1 MGDISVGVDV
11 GGTFTDL
18 VAVVDGE
25 LVTAKV
31 PSVRGEEAR
40 GIAAALAAAG
50 VEVEAVGVLAH
61 GTTVATNALLERRGA
76 RTALVTTEGF
86 RDVIE
91 IGRQDRASLYD
102 LTAQKPASLVPR
114 ELRITVRERM
124 GPEGMVVPL
133 DDGSLREAVA
143 AVAAAEVEAVAV
155 CLLFAFLH
163 PEHERAVGDALRV
176 ALPGVLVS
184 LSSELLPEFR
194 EYERCSTTVAN
205 AYLAPVLSAYL
216 EKIEPRPLVMQ
227 SSGGVAD
234 VATAAARPASCVLSG
249 PAAGV
254 VGAAFVAGAG
264 GFEDV
269 LTFDMG
275 GTSTDVAA
283 VLGGEAQVTAE
294 SVVAGVPIRFPM
306 VDVHTIGAGGG
317 SIAWLDDGG
326 ALRVGPRSAG
336 ARPGPASYGLG
347 GEAATVTDA
356 NLVLGYLADGAVLG
370 GEVRL
375 DRDLAERALAGLPV
389 DESLHNRF
397 NPSLRDWVSNVTS
410 SDAARRAIEAA
421 AGVVRVVEAEMAR
434 ALRVVS
440 VERGIDPRG
449 LALVAFGGAGPL
461 HACALAEE
469 ARNGARPRSARLGN
483 AQRAGPRSGRSPA
496 RLRRRPVRGDG
507 GSGRAGP
514 SRSGDAAAGRRA
526 LPGPVARIDR
536 RCRGVGVESG
546 RRARAPLRVPARRRA
561 RGRHA
566 AAGRDPPAPASFLI
580 EPRRGWDRP
589 RAVAR
594 ISTAGGSTFPSTGPA
609 RPSPAR
615 RSSSC
620 PVRRVSSGPA
630 GRESPTTPERSSW
643 SERGPGNALG
653 DERRPCRD
661 RRGDGHGPRP
671 ERVLVEHQGAA
682 RLFGRPVRRGRTD
695 GRPGGAHPRP
705 PRCDAR
711 VGRRRDRP
719 RAGAGRRSTSS
730 TIPSQAARTCR
741 TSRSSPRSRSTAR

>member
-50 VEVEAVGVLAH
+50 VEAEAVGVLAH

-124 GPEGMVVPL
+124 GPEGVVVPL

-336 ARPGPASYGLG
+336 ARPGPACYGLG

-370 GEVRL
+370 GEVTL
-375 DRDLAERALAGLPV
+375 DRALAERALARLPV
-389 DESLHNRF
+389 DESSHKRS
-397 NPSLRDWVSNVTS
+397 NPGLRDRVSNVTS
-410 SDAARRAIEAA
+410 SDAAGRAIEAA

-469 ARNGARPRSARLGN
+469 LGM
-483 AQRAGPRSGRSPA
+483 
-496 RLRRRPVRGDG
+496 
-507 GSGRAGP
+507 
-514 SRSGDAAAGRRA
+514 
-526 LPGPVARIDR
+526 
-536 RCRGVGVESG
+536 
-546 RRARAPLRVPARRRA
+546 
-561 RGRHA
+561 
-566 AAGRDPPAPASFLI
+566 
-580 EPRRGWDRP
+580 
-589 RAVAR
+589 
-594 ISTAGGSTFPSTGPA
+594 
-609 RPSPAR
+609 
-615 RSSSC
+615 
-620 PVRRVSSGPA
+620 
-630 GRESPTTPERSSW
+630 
-643 SERGPGNALG
+643 
-653 DERRPCRD
+653 
-661 RRGDGHGPRP
+661 
-671 ERVLVEHQGAA
+671 ERVLVPLASGMLSALGLAAADLRRDYVGGSFVEMEARAARDLPGAA
-682 RLFGRPVRRGRTD
+682 TLRLV
-695 GRPGGAHPRP
+695 
-705 PRCDAR
+705 DAR
-711 VGRRRDRP
+711 YRGQSHELTVGAEGWESNLAEEHERRYGFRP
-719 RAGAGRRSTSS
+719 DAEPEVVTRRLVAILPRQRPSLSSRARLGSPSSRRAHLDGGWLDLPVHGPGSAVTGPAIVELPGSTCLVRAGWSGEPDAAGTLVLE
-730 TIPSQAARTCR
+730 RTWTR
-741 TSRSSPRSRSTAR
+741 

>member
-25 LVTAKV
+25 LVSAKV
-31 PSVRGEEAR
+31 PSVPGEEAR

-50 VEVEAVGVLAH
+50 VEAGAVGVLAH

-102 LTAQKPASLVPR
+102 LTAHKPASLVSR

-124 GPEGMVVPL
+124 GPEGVVVPL
-133 DDGSLREAVA
+133 DDASLREAVA

-176 ALPGVLVS
+176 SLPGVLVS

-234 VATAAARPASCVLSG
+234 AASAAARPASCVLSG

-375 DRDLAERALAGLPV
+375 DRALAGEALARLPV

-397 NPSLRDWVSNVTS
+397 NPGLRDRVSNVTS
-410 SDAARRAIEAA
+410 SDAARKAIEAA

-440 VERGIDPRG
+440 VEREGDQRQPAR
-449 LALVAFGGAGPL
+449 VAFGGAGPL

-469 ARNGARPRSARLGN
+469 LAM
-483 AQRAGPRSGRSPA
+483 
-496 RLRRRPVRGDG
+496 
-507 GSGRAGP
+507 
-514 SRSGDAAAGRRA
+514 
-526 LPGPVARIDR
+526 
-536 RCRGVGVESG
+536 
-546 RRARAPLRVPARRRA
+546 
-561 RGRHA
+561 
-566 AAGRDPPAPASFLI
+566 
-580 EPRRGWDRP
+580 
-589 RAVAR
+589 
-594 ISTAGGSTFPSTGPA
+594 
-609 RPSPAR
+609 
-615 RSSSC
+615 
-620 PVRRVSSGPA
+620 
-630 GRESPTTPERSSW
+630 
-643 SERGPGNALG
+643 
-653 DERRPCRD
+653 
-661 RRGDGHGPRP
+661 
-671 ERVLVEHQGAA
+671 ERVLVPLASGMLSALGLAAADLRRDYVGGSFVEMEAQAA
-682 RLFGRPVRRGRTD
+682 RDLPAAATLRLV
-695 GRPGGAHPRP
+695 
-705 PRCDAR
+705 DAR
-711 VGRRRDRP
+711 YRGQSHELTVDAEEWESSLAEEHERRYGFRP
-719 RAGAGRRSTSS
+719 DAEPEVVTRRLVAILPRQRPSLPCRARSTSPSSRRAHLDGGWLDLPVHGPGSAVTGPAIVELPGS
-730 TIPSQAARTCR
+730 TCLVRAGWSGEPDNAGTLVLERTWTR
-741 TSRSSPRSRSTAR
+741 

>member
-1 MGDISVGVDV
+1 MMGDISVGVDV

-25 LVTAKV
+25 LVSAKV
-31 PSVRGEEAR
+31 PSVPGEEAR

-50 VEVEAVGVLAH
+50 VEAGAVGVLAH

-102 LTAQKPASLVPR
+102 LTAHKPASLVSR

-124 GPEGMVVPL
+124 GPEGVVVPL
-133 DDGSLREAVA
+133 DDASLREAVA

-176 ALPGVLVS
+176 SLPGVLVS

-234 VATAAARPASCVLSG
+234 AASAAARPASCVLSG

-375 DRDLAERALAGLPV
+375 DRALAGEALARLPV

-397 NPSLRDWVSNVTS
+397 NPGLRDRVSNVTS

-440 VERGIDPRG
+440 VERGIDPRR

-469 ARNGARPRSARLGN
+469 LAM
-483 AQRAGPRSGRSPA
+483 
-496 RLRRRPVRGDG
+496 
-507 GSGRAGP
+507 
-514 SRSGDAAAGRRA
+514 
-526 LPGPVARIDR
+526 
-536 RCRGVGVESG
+536 
-546 RRARAPLRVPARRRA
+546 
-561 RGRHA
+561 
-566 AAGRDPPAPASFLI
+566 
-580 EPRRGWDRP
+580 
-589 RAVAR
+589 
-594 ISTAGGSTFPSTGPA
+594 
-609 RPSPAR
+609 
-615 RSSSC
+615 
-620 PVRRVSSGPA
+620 
-630 GRESPTTPERSSW
+630 
-643 SERGPGNALG
+643 
-653 DERRPCRD
+653 
-661 RRGDGHGPRP
+661 
-671 ERVLVEHQGAA
+671 ERVLVPLASGMLSALGLAAADLRRDYVGGSFVEMEARAARDLPGAA
-682 RLFGRPVRRGRTD
+682 TLRLV
-695 GRPGGAHPRP
+695 
-705 PRCDAR
+705 DAR
-711 VGRRRDRP
+711 YRGQSHELTVDAEEWESNLAEEHERRYGFRP
-719 RAGAGRRSTSS
+719 DAEPEAVTRRLVAILPRQRPSLPCRARSTSPSSRRAHLDGGWLDLPVHGPGSAVTGPAIVELPGS
-730 TIPSQAARTCR
+730 TCLVRAGWSGEPDNAGTLVLERTWTR
-741 TSRSSPRSRSTAR
+741 

>member
-1 MGDISVGVDV
+1 MGDINVGVDV

-25 LVTAKV
+25 LVSAKV
-31 PSVRGEEAR
+31 PSVPGEEAR

-50 VEVEAVGVLAH
+50 VEAGAVGVLAH

-102 LTAQKPASLVPR
+102 LTAHKPASLVSR

-124 GPEGMVVPL
+124 GPEGVVVPL
-133 DDGSLREAVA
+133 DDASLREAVA

-176 ALPGVLVS
+176 SLPGVLVS

-234 VATAAARPASCVLSG
+234 AASAAARPASCVLSG

-375 DRDLAERALAGLPV
+375 DRALAGEALARLPV

-397 NPSLRDWVSNVTS
+397 NPGLRDRVSNVTS

-440 VERGIDPRG
+440 VERGIDQRQPAR
-449 LALVAFGGAGPL
+449 VAFGGAGPL

-469 ARNGARPRSARLGN
+469 LAM
-483 AQRAGPRSGRSPA
+483 
-496 RLRRRPVRGDG
+496 
-507 GSGRAGP
+507 
-514 SRSGDAAAGRRA
+514 
-526 LPGPVARIDR
+526 
-536 RCRGVGVESG
+536 
-546 RRARAPLRVPARRRA
+546 
-561 RGRHA
+561 
-566 AAGRDPPAPASFLI
+566 
-580 EPRRGWDRP
+580 
-589 RAVAR
+589 
-594 ISTAGGSTFPSTGPA
+594 
-609 RPSPAR
+609 
-615 RSSSC
+615 
-620 PVRRVSSGPA
+620 
-630 GRESPTTPERSSW
+630 
-643 SERGPGNALG
+643 
-653 DERRPCRD
+653 
-661 RRGDGHGPRP
+661 
-671 ERVLVEHQGAA
+671 ERVLVPLASGMLSALGLAAADLRRDYVGGSFVEMEAQAA
-682 RLFGRPVRRGRTD
+682 RDLPAAATLRLV
-695 GRPGGAHPRP
+695 
-705 PRCDAR
+705 DAR
-711 VGRRRDRP
+711 YRGQSHELTVDAEEWESSLAEEHERRYGFRP
-719 RAGAGRRSTSS
+719 DAEPEVVTRRLVAILPRQRPSLPCRARSTSPSSRRAHLDGGWLDLPVHGPGSAVTGPAIVELPGS
-730 TIPSQAARTCR
+730 TCLVRAGWSGEPDNAGTLVLERTWTR
-741 TSRSSPRSRSTAR
+741 